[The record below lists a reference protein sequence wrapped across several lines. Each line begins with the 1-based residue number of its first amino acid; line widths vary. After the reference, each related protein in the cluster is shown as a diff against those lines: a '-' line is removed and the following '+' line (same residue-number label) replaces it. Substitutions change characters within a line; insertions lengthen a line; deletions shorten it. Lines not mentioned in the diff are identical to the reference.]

1 MSTEVLKESEEANR
15 NFNVEIAGISL
26 NLRTNHPKEVVDE
39 LVRFVDGRCRRAMN
53 ASRKTNVE
61 TAAVLAAL
69 SIAEDLFSLK
79 QETKQSL
86 DRLSI
91 NTGKLLSQLES
102 SGTNKQS

>member
-1 MSTEVLKESEEANR
+1 MSTEVLKESEEANK

-26 NLRTNHPKEVVDE
+26 KLRTNHPKEVVDE

-69 SIAEDLFSLK
+69 SIAEDLFSL
-79 QETKQSL
+79 